1 MLSNETSDDGVADAV
16 VASSVAVPRVIDS
29 VGVVRDTRYAER
41 VDAACKKNGRTR
53 DIVNRIKTSD
63 YRIPYGPTIIKLK
76 GYKYNVCYLNRA
88 FFERIRYADTQDDST
103 PPMRV
108 LSFYVKLIDILPA
121 SKRVDWHN
129 PSEPRNAPKINVD
142 LYTLKMMSLY
152 EKVEFEYAD
161 ESDDFIL
168 SVKLIASKNRKKA
181 QQTHEKAAVLT
192 KLIKQEIEENYKRVS
207 DVIAGRA
214 TSDTLPDGFTLTP
227 SLVATLTGSA
237 AIAIPPE
244 HMSVAERVKHELL
257 RFSLFANVK
266 DWSDFSKQVV
276 FRETILLDAVDA
288 DADDSDVDSIQLT
301 LVEHIR
307 PDYTTGAGY
316 NAPAIVARYYDIR
329 AQNIALANSRRRDAA
344 QALNGQRNELE
355 DGPSSSSSSPP
366 SAIISASN
374 SD

>member
-1 MLSNETSDDGVADAV
+1 M
-16 VASSVAVPRVIDS
+16 
-29 VGVVRDTRYAER
+29 RDTNYAER
-41 VDAACKKNGRTR
+41 VDAACKRNGRTR
-53 DIVNRIKTSD
+53 DIVSRIQTSD
-63 YRIPYGPTIIKLK
+63 YRVPYEPTIIKLK

-88 FFERIRYADTQDDST
+88 FFERIRYEDAQNDT

-129 PSEPRNAPKINVD
+129 PSEPRDAPKINVD
-142 LYTLKMMSLY
+142 LYTFKMMSLY

-181 QQTHEKAAVLT
+181 QQTHEQAAVLT
-192 KLIKQEIEENYKRVS
+192 KLIKQEIEETYRRVS
-207 DVIAGRA
+207 DVVAGKA
-214 TSDTLPDGFTLTP
+214 AHDTLPDGFTLAP

-307 PDYTTGAGY
+307 PDYTTGAAY
-316 NAPAIVARYYDIR
+316 NAPAIAARYHEIR
-329 AQNIALANSRRRDAA
+329 VQNIALANSRRLAAA
-344 QALNGQRNELE
+344 QALALDGQRNELE

-366 SAIISASN
+366 SAIISAST